1 MEITN
6 YEKAQYLHYMIN
18 LLHPYLKQI
27 SLEQSQEVDIEAK
40 IQGINLPL
48 YFCFCYCIQT
58 VNNNKPFFQEN
69 LLLSLWY
76 HKVFVGTMSVSIGK
90 FAFT

>member
-1 MEITN
+1 MDINN

-27 SLEQSQEVDIEAK
+27 CHEQSQEVDIEAK

-48 YFCFCYCIQT
+48 CFCFSYFIET
-58 VNNNKPFFQEN
+58 VNNNKPFF
-69 LLLSLWY
+69 
-76 HKVFVGTMSVSIGK
+76 
-90 FAFT
+90 